1 MTRFILH
8 PYNSRDMIAGPSSA
22 DRVLAKQKNKVH
34 ARQTRLRK
42 KASLL
47 GIQDRLKS
55 LKQEVSASLVRF
67 NMEWFAIVSLG
78 A

>member
-1 MTRFILH
+1 M
-8 PYNSRDMIAGPSSA
+8 AGPSSA

-47 GIQDRLKS
+47 GMQDRLKS
-55 LKQEVSASLVRF
+55 LKQEVSASLGSF
-67 NMEWFAIVSLG
+67 
-78 A
+78 